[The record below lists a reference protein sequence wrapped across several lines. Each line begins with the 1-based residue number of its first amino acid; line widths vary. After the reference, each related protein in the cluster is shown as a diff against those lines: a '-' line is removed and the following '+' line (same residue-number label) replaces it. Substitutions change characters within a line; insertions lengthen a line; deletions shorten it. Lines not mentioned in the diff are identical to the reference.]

1 MSKEK
6 NKNTFRIGA
15 LLLVACL
22 ISSVMLSGTFA
33 KYTSEYAGQDTALVA
48 SWSLDIKD
56 GANNGFALSPADPV
70 DLDLF
75 LHEYDNN
82 ILATADDQKIIA
94 PGVSGKFVLNIANN
108 SDVAAEIDFDISE
121 DEDGPDIP
129 MEFGIGEDFDFDTHG
144 ATIYEDVDD
153 LTYALNVLNGG
164 IKLTASDGAPNNT
177 ESVTVHWRWKFERGA
192 DQGQIDTNDASDTN
206 LGKASY
212 TAYTGAGAARIGYIL
227 TVKVKATQLEPGT
240 V

>member
-56 GANNGFALSPADPV
+56 GANNGFALSPADPAV
-70 DLDLF
+70 LDLF

-82 ILATADDQKIIA
+82 ILATAGDQKIIA

-129 MEFGIGEDFDFDTHG
+129 MEFVIGDAFDFDTAPSENILIG
-144 ATIYEDVDD
+144 IDGLEG
-153 LTYALNVLNGG
+153 ALNTVENIELTELGG
-164 IKLTASDGAPNNT
+164 TLDHT
-177 ESVTVHWRWKFERGA
+177 SVTVHWRWPFGTSDLVNDETNVA
-192 DQGQIDTNDASDTN
+192 DTTLGTASAAAAALPDGQRT
-206 LGKASY
+206 SY
-212 TAYTGAGAARIGYIL
+212 TLNIAIT
-227 TVKVKATQLEPGT
+227 ATQVEPD
-240 V
+240 